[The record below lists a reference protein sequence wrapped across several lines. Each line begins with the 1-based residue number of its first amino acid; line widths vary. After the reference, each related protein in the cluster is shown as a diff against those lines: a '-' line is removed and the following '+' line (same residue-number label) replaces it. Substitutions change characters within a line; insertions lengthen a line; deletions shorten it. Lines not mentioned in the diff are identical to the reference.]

1 MGAAVALHAAVQR
14 GDVFPDGIVLVLPPT
29 IYEQRK
35 KREQSLKKKALEGP
49 PPPPRLRRPRPIFDG
64 EPEEVYVPRA
74 TVEFGMQDESY
85 VAVSVGAAQSNLP
98 PPEEIA
104 NAMAKVPCLLLAWDC
119 GDATH
124 PLKSAEGLK
133 KLIPHCEMHVA
144 KTLEDTKKWPRMI
157 RDFIRSISRSGSGVR
172 TSDVHILRRSYKN
185 EGDDTEVTTT
195 DWDTTDH
202 DQY

>member
-35 KREQSLKKKALEGP
+35 KREQSLKKKAFEGP

-85 VAVSVGAAQSNLP
+85 VAVSAGAAQSNL
-98 PPEEIA
+98 
-104 NAMAKVPCLLLAWDC
+104 L
-119 GDATH
+119 H
-124 PLKSAEGLK
+124 
-133 KLIPHCEMHVA
+133 
-144 KTLEDTKKWPRMI
+144 
-157 RDFIRSISRSGSGVR
+157 
-172 TSDVHILRRSYKN
+172 RRKRL
-185 EGDDTEVTTT
+185 
-195 DWDTTDH
+195 
-202 DQY
+202 QR